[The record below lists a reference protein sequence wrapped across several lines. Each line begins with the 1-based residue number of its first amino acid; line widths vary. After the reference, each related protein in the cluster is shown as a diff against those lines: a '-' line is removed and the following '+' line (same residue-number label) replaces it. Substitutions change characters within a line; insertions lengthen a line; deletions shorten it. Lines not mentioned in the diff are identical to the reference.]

1 MYFDLTVWV
10 SHDTATD
17 EEKEAHKI
25 DIETCGGFT
34 KAISYKE
41 AFRIAW
47 DEADKAEHKKL
58 LNLPNWNNDLF
69 KEISGIDAE
78 AEIAKEEK

>member
-1 MYFDLTVWV
+1 MV

-17 EEKEAHKI
+17 EEKAAHKI

-47 DEADKAEHKKL
+47 DNANKEEHEKL
-58 LNLPNWNNDLF
+58 LELPNWNNKIF

-78 AEIAKEEK
+78 AEIAKEN

>member
-1 MYFDLTVWV
+1 MYFDLTIWV
-10 SHDTATD
+10 SYDTATD

-47 DEADKAEHKKL
+47 NKASKEEHKKL
-58 LNLPNWNNDLF
+58 LKLPNWNNEIF
-69 KEISGIDAE
+69 MEISGIDAE
-78 AEIAKEEK
+78 DEIAKEN